1 MSDEKRAPFCSYA
14 TLESLFV
21 WSRRWLI
28 GDRTTLTDH
37 VQLYL
42 ILGLVTANLDFSI
55 PIMYMALGPL
65 VQTPDD
71 VFDLFDTRFYFVS
84 QTLLFMPII
93 CGYLTDYLGRYSHIV
108 MIVCCLGLSSLQ
120 VLALVPWGDIFT
132 DETCGVRGPDDE
144 IIFCSAH
151 AILLTVFL
159 VRGVF
164 LNQAL
169 DQMLKMLS
177 VRASKQFPHDE
188 ERKEIEIQRTG
199 TMSDAMTSVIEGVV
213 FGIAILMTDYGQMRM
228 FLTATGI
235 GSTLVVAA
243 LCLGYTAR
251 SFTISRKEQQ
261 HIPVEGIAAKFT
273 DDAESIA
280 ASSAE
285 DHTLGLLSDSPKRG
299 RGGYGTSGGDAFSPS
314 AGPSSGGGVV
324 EGLAQLDDRPS
335 SRRRSSSGDGSVA
348 DFKPVRP
355 GDTAAAAAATA
366 AAASPGAAGGRR
378 RSSGSSSDGGTSRP
392 RSVHVA
398 GAESDSNQVI
408 CGQCLCFGI
417 QCTGC
422 QCGSRK
428 SAWGQFLSWLS
439 GLLYFAV
446 TPVICL
452 PFIAYLFVQLFNI
465 IVTYPVPQQEAA
477 HFNLADDLADDGGNM
492 ADDLFDDDALG
503 PPGVPPGSFMFR
515 LARVISTVN
524 SQFASQSAIYL
535 GGSAAYAAFVAEMR
549 PFIFFR
555 IAFPISCA
563 VVAALMVLYYVPSR
577 PEEAS
582 TTIVGLT
589 QVISYFAAEFLQ
601 WFLMAV
607 VPESLFGLFTIAQ
620 GVGMASMGVV
630 GSQLVRWNPVEVIV
644 FSQILLG
651 CAAFFSIVASVVAY
665 NRLLKV
671 EEEEEDD
678 GSDDEL
684 EDSGKEAGSKLRAG
698 SSSAGPASDKHAKEK
713 GHIQHRPSENEVMR
727 TARLGGY
734 AGPGKPRVSEAPE
747 RHAGAPDDLFGDA
760 LEGSAV
766 GPRAA
771 SLSGYHHTDRE

>member
-1 MSDEKRAPFCSYA
+1 
-14 TLESLFV
+14 
-21 WSRRWLI
+21 
-28 GDRTTLTDH
+28 
-37 VQLYL
+37 
-42 ILGLVTANLDFSI
+42 
-55 PIMYMALGPL
+55 MYMALGPL

-93 CGYLTDYLGRYSHIV
+93 CGYLTDYLGRYSHVV
-108 MIVCCLGLSSLQ
+108 MIICCLGLSGLQ
-120 VLALVPWGDIFT
+120 VLALVPWGDIFSN
-132 DETCGVRGPDDE
+132 ETCGVRGPDDE

-199 TMSDAMTSVIEGVV
+199 TMSDAITSVIEGIV
-213 FGIAILMTDYGQMRM
+213 FGVAVLMTDYGQMRM

-235 GSTLVVAA
+235 GSTLIVAA
-243 LCLGYTAR
+243 LCLGYTTR
-251 SFTISRKEQQ
+251 SFTIARKEQQ

-285 DHTLGLLSDSPKRG
+285 DHTLGLLADSPKRG
-299 RGGYGTSGGDAFSPS
+299 GYGTGSGSFSPT
-314 AGPSSGGGVV
+314 ADQSSGGGVV

-335 SRRRSSSGDGSVA
+335 SRRRSSSGDGSVS

-355 GDTAAAAAATA
+355 GETAAAAAAGA
-366 AAASPGAAGGRR
+366 GAGPGTTGATGEGRRRRR
-378 RSSGSSSDGGTSRP
+378 RSSGSSSAGGSRP

-428 SAWGQFLSWLS
+428 STWGQFLSWLS

-452 PFIAYLFVQLFNI
+452 PFIAYMFVQLFNI

-477 HFNLADDLADDGGNM
+477 HFNLADDLADDGGDL

-503 PPGVPPGSFMFR
+503 PAGGPPGSFMFR
-515 LARVISTVN
+515 LARVIGTVN

-563 VVAALMVLYYVPSR
+563 VVAALMVLYYVPGR

-620 GVGMASMGVV
+620 GVGMAIMGVV
-630 GSQLVRWNPVEVIV
+630 GSQLVRWNPVQVIV

-671 EEEEEDD
+671 EEEEDE

-684 EDSGKEAGSKLRAG
+684 EDEEEAGPKGGAAA
-698 SSSAGPASDKHAKEK
+698 SSGPAAEK
-713 GHIQHRPSENEVMR
+713 GHIQHRASDNEVMR

-771 SLSGYHHTDRE
+771 SLSGYHHTGRE

>member
-235 GSTLVVAA
+235 GSTLAVAA

-348 DFKPVRP
+348 DFKP
-355 GDTAAAAAATA
+355 
-366 AAASPGAAGGRR
+366 
-378 RSSGSSSDGGTSRP
+378 
-392 RSVHVA
+392 
-398 GAESDSNQVI
+398 SDSNQVI